1 MKKLV
6 LFICVLILIQSCNTK
21 KKETDLDKMGL
32 KGDVIFVMPDV
43 WSSSDKNLEFD
54 NNGNL
59 IRTIDYFDYD
69 NIITLTETS
78 FIRDN
83 SNKIIGENEL
93 MYSDD
98 NDRHYYAMRKKYNYD
113 NDKLSNITYEND
125 YYDFIE
131 KYKYEDDKLVE
142 IILPV
147 DMLEIF
153 KEPIDILFIKA
164 FPIVA
169 FKMLPLLIYA
179 FALVEDISIVFC
191 SVLFVSVLFAVT
203 FKLPVSL

>member
-1 MKKLV
+1 M
-6 LFICVLILIQSCNTK
+6 LINP
-21 KKETDLDKMGL
+21 EF
-32 KGDVIFVMPDV
+32 VIFALLRFVLMIFVKILLGLVRFVNKTFVELRVLVIVELVIISLEHFNVDV
-43 WSSSDKNLEFD
+43 EILVE
-54 NNGNL
+54 
-59 IRTIDYFDYD
+59 IRLLVEI
-69 NIITLTETS
+69 NVA
-78 FIRDN
+78 
-83 SNKIIGENEL
+83 KI
-93 MYSDD
+93 
-98 NDRHYYAMRKKYNYD
+98 
-113 NDKLSNITYEND
+113 
-125 YYDFIE
+125 F
-131 KYKYEDDKLVE
+131 EDDKLVE